1 MNKTTIDSIEQGNR
15 IGKTL
20 GDSIAEGL
28 KEPGQ
33 GVEKELGLQKALEK
47 AGGSLRVGES
57 STTDNLNERIKEA
70 LFLQSNKEKTFIP
83 VTDPVKPLGENV
95 PPTTLDKPKNEQTE
109 LYRRLRGMG
118 FSTSEA
124 LAEIDGL

>member
-1 MNKTTIDSIEQGNR
+1 MNKTMIDPIEQGIR

-83 VTDPVKPLGENV
+83 VTDPVNEVV
-95 PPTTLDKPKNEQTE
+95 PSQGTNDKTNNEQVE

-118 FSTSEA
+118 FSAKDA
-124 LAEIDGL
+124 LAELGGM